1 MKRQLLTYLF
11 VASTLIA
18 SAQDIHFVQFTEI
31 PQLINPG
38 QTGVFEGNGRIIVN
52 YRDQWATVDAPYRTF
67 GLNYDHRIVPKK
79 FRKRASLAVGLAA
92 YRDDAGDLGMHTTS
106 GVLTLASSLNLNREQ
121 SVTVGI
127 QSGIIY
133 RGVDMSNAIWG
144 SQYDGDNYD
153 PTISSG
159 EIGQFNTFINPDVSL
174 GFAWYLNKPDGFGP
188 FRELQVR
195 AGTGLFHLNRPKQ
208 KFNLSEDDRLHL
220 RWTLHADAMMGV
232 GSGRSYIVPMF
243 LFQLQ
248 GPSTEAVFGGL
259 YRFLIKDAAQ
269 VTGFVK
275 GAALSMGATYRW
287 GDAITPIVAV
297 EYLYFRLGIS
307 YDVNISKL
315 NKATGFQGGLEVSLK
330 CTLSEGFYYAGR
342 QAKK

>member
-1 MKRQLLTYLF
+1 VT
-11 VASTLIA
+11 
-18 SAQDIHFVQFTEI
+18 SAFAGFSQDIHFVQFTET

-38 QTGVFEGNGRIIVN
+38 QTGVFDGNARAIVN

-67 GLNYDHRIVPKK
+67 GFSYDHRIRPKK
-79 FRKRASLAVGLAA
+79 FKKKATLGIGIAA
-92 YRDDAGDLGMHTTS
+92 YRDDAGDLGLHTTS
-106 GVLTLASSLNLNREQ
+106 GVVSLSSTLILTNEQ
-121 SVTVGI
+121 FLTAGI

-153 PTISSG
+153 PTIASG
-159 EIGQFNTFINPDVSL
+159 EVGQFNNFISPDVSF
-174 GFAWYLNKPDGFGP
+174 GFAWNMNEPQGIGP
-188 FRELQVR
+188 FRELKVR

-208 KFNLSEDDRLHL
+208 KFNLSQYDKLYM
-220 RWTLHADAMMGV
+220 RWTLHADAMMGI

-259 YRFLIKDAAQ
+259 YRFLVKDAAR

-275 GAALSMGATYRW
+275 GGAISLGATYRW
-287 GDAITPIVAV
+287 ADAITPIVAV
-297 EYLYFRLGIS
+297 EYLWFRLGVS
-307 YDVNISKL
+307 YDVNVSKL
-315 NKATGFQGGLEVSLK
+315 SKATGFQGGLEVSLK
-330 CTLSEGFYYAGR
+330 FIASDGFYYAGR
-342 QAKK
+342 QSRK